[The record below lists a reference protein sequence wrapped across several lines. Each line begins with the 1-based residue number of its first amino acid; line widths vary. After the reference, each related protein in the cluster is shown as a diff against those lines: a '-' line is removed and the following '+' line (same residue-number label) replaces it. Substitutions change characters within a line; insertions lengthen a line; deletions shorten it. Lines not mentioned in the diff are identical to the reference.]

1 MGLWKEPIRWSR
13 SKDAFGYSS
22 SHYDAPIDSSATRA
36 GGSRSGT
43 GGDITGIETG
53 GDRAGTGGGMHRRGP
68 SQAAHVFAGW
78 FHLDHTAV
86 VPTCRPRP
94 DRHEHTSVKLLTAR
108 RMLMQILTDTRG
120 TNRGLKL
127 APRLYRRPYL
137 IHTPSVTHERPA
149 AWHGPA
155 HVSRQSAHC
164 QPCARAG
171 VSALIL
177 TVRLPS
183 VLQSRPFWYTH

>member
-1 MGLWKEPIRWSR
+1 MRGPSGR
-13 SKDAFGYSS
+13 
-22 SHYDAPIDSSATRA
+22 RA
-36 GGSRSGT
+36 GAVT
-43 GGDITGIETG
+43 VTG